1 MKKSLKHAILIFF
14 STATVLFIIFSPIFF
29 KKDQIKSFNHNAVSA
44 ENDKKDISNSSAEVI
59 TQLENHFENKSED
72 KKEPVSL
79 ENNNQSNG
87 EEELSE
93 NQKEVVETSSFQVD
107 QPSSTPIPSP
117 SSAIIIYSSSA
128 TQGFVTVEIQ
138 GLSNFQVGFR
148 ENDTAFSVL
157 LRAGEENNFTISY
170 QNYGSLGAFISCIAD
185 VCSYGNYYWAF
196 YYNGQ
201 YSSLGA
207 SGQPVAD
214 NDTTSWKFED

>member
-29 KKDQIKSFNHNAVSA
+29 KKDQLKNPIKNQVLA
-44 ENDKKDISNSSAEVI
+44 ESDKKDLSENSAGDAV
-59 TQLENHFENKSED
+59 QVENRPENNSENK
-72 KKEPVSL
+72 KESVNA
-79 ENNNQSNG
+79 ENNNPSQFSDESEEIVKAPSVKTEQS
-87 EEELSE
+87 S
-93 NQKEVVETSSFQVD
+93 
-107 QPSSTPIPSP
+107 PTPVPSP
-117 SSAIIIYSSSA
+117 ASSLI
-128 TQGFVTVEIQ
+128 TNQTPTPQKLVTVEIQ
-138 GLSNFQVGFR
+138 GLSNFQVELQ

-157 LRAGEENNFTISY
+157 LRTAQENNFTVTY
-170 QNYGSLGAFISCIAD
+170 QNYGGLGAFVSCIAG
-185 VCSYGNYYWAF
+185 VCSHGNYYWAF